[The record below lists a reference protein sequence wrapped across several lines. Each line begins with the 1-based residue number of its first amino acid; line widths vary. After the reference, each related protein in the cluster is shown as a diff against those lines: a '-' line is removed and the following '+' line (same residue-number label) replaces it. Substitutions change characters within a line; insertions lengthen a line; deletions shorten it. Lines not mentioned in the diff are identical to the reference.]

1 MDEEEEIM
9 RKKYQSL
16 KLEDQ
21 IFAIILI
28 CAMVMSIALILVN
41 IAIDYP
47 KQANIKWAIALMMSG
62 IVLCAIFNNRYVQP
76 ARIIFF
82 SVVILILLPLGWLN
96 SSLSNPFTV
105 AYSFLIMIAII
116 YFFQGKIQFLFFLAE
131 LVIIMLMI
139 FLRYQYPQFF
149 AVIDPQVEMIDVMYQ
164 LPLTFIAGAFMLKA
178 FAKSYR
184 YALDELGKQ
193 KQALTYLTLHDE
205 LTTIY
210 NRRYVFREIEKM
222 GSQKKNKLLI
232 GMVDLDNF
240 KQVNDSY
247 GHVMGDML
255 LKKAATTIRDI
266 VGEPGIVGR
275 YGGDE
280 FIIIYNECSKTK
292 MLELLKRIQHASDQL
307 GSLEAFTSFSGGFVL
322 CHQPCNIEECL
333 SHADQLLYRSKH
345 QGKNTITYQY
355 TRRDGTKVQ
364 KHLVSQS
371 EEINASIFESEFT
384 V

>member
-1 MDEEEEIM
+1 MDEEEQIM

-21 IFAIILI
+21 IFAIILV

-47 KQANIKWAIALMMSG
+47 KQANIKWAIALILSG
-62 IVLCAIFNNRYVQP
+62 IVLYALLHNRYVQP

-82 SVVILILLPLGWLN
+82 TIVIFLLLPLGWLN

-116 YFFQGKIQFLFFLAE
+116 YFFEGKTQFVFFTAE
-131 LVIIMLMI
+131 LIVIMFMI
-139 FLRYQYPQFF
+139 FMRYQYPQFF
-149 AVIDPQVEMIDVMYQ
+149 AVIDSKMEMIDVMYQ

-222 GSQKKNKLLI
+222 RKQKKNKLLI

-266 VGEPGIVGR
+266 VGEQGIVGR

-280 FIIIYNECSKTK
+280 FIIIYNGCSKTK
-292 MLELLKRIQHASDQL
+292 MLELLKKIQHASDQL

-322 CHQPCNIEECL
+322 CHQPCDIEVCL
-333 SHADQLLYRSKH
+333 SHADQLLYTSKH

-371 EEINASIFESEFT
+371 EEINTSVFESEFT